1 MGFSRSDFR
10 PGMDVYTR
18 DNHYL
23 GAIAVVVP
31 GSSGR
36 TTEQVL
42 ESARQSS
49 TVSGESM
56 GPMPTQ
62 MLGNSG
68 PSVQSARSLYATQ
81 RAPSTTLHGGKLVVG
96 GGWGRASRTI
106 DLSAVQTVSLERV
119 NLKLRRDELSLECSY
134 SRLGLGGVRGSRT

>member
-18 DNHYL
+18 DNHHL

-31 GSSGR
+31 GA
-36 TTEQVL
+36 EQVL

-49 TVSGESM
+49 TGSGESM

-119 NLKLRRDELSLECSY
+119 NLKLRRDELDA
-134 SRLGLGGVRGSRT
+134 